1 MIRDRKGVNMT
12 KLLTVEAVIEMGG
25 GLLMVVF
32 PWFLWKIV
40 LGATLSTPVELTLSR
55 IAGVAVVAL
64 ATSWWLARNDEQSR
78 TLRGVVGG
86 TVVSNAGVVIALG
99 YAGVVLRLSTILLWP
114 FILIH
119 LALAVWSFIRL
130 LNKSEQTIAHVK

>member
-1 MIRDRKGVNMT
+1 MT
-12 KLLTVEAVIEMGG
+12 KLLTVDAVIEMAG

-32 PWFLWKIV
+32 PSFLWKIV
-40 LGATLSTPVELTLSR
+40 LGTTLSTLVELTLSR

-64 ATSWWLARNDEQSR
+64 ATSWWLARNDEQSH

-86 TVVSNAGVVIALG
+86 MVVFNAGVAIVLADAGIVLG
-99 YAGVVLRLSTILLWP
+99 LSTILLWP

-119 LALAVWSFIRL
+119 LAMAVWCFIRL
-130 LNKSEQTIAHVK
+130 LNKSEQRIAHVK